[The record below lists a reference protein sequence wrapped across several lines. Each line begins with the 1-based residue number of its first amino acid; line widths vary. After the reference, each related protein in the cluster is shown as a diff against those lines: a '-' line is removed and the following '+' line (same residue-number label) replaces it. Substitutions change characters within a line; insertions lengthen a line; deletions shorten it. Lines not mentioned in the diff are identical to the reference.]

1 MKKLLLIILLIV
13 LLLPSCAGL
22 GLLGDK
28 SFSMYMKGINIIT
41 KGSMMIT
48 EQVRKTIEDCKEKCK
63 TNKTQSDEWCN
74 CMYDCYHLKYDSPD
88 DNTTFCLTDST
99 ISNQSKKESNQPIVT
114 VLTKYMT
121 VTGTIIK
128 YDDEKVIIYGA
139 VSGMP
144 GNIKISKSNIE
155 LSIKDILLID
165 YGIKTIYKN
174 ETDSTKR
181 ADLLNKLNKIFPKE
195 TN

>member
-1 MKKLLLIILLIV
+1 MKKLILLSLLIV
-13 LLLPSCAGL
+13 FLLPSCVGL
-22 GLLGDK
+22 ALLDK
-28 SFSMYMKGINIIT
+28 KQFSMYMKGINIYT

-48 EQVRKTIEDCKEKCK
+48 EQILKTIGDCKEKCK
-63 TNKTQSDEWCN
+63 TIKEDSDEWCN

-139 VSGMP
+139 ASGMP
-144 GNIKISKSNIE
+144 GNINISNSNIE

-174 ETDSTKR
+174 EMDSTKR
-181 ADLLNKLNKIFPKE
+181 ADLLNKLNKIFPE
-195 TN
+195 GN

>member
-1 MKKLLLIILLIV
+1 MKKVLLLTLLIV
-13 LLLPSCAGL
+13 FLLPSCVGL
-22 GLLGDK
+22 AMLDEK
-28 SFSMYMKGINIIT
+28 QFSMYMKGINIIT

-63 TNKTQSDEWCN
+63 TNKEHSDEWCN
-74 CMYDCYHLKYDSPD
+74 CMDECYRLKYDSPD
-88 DNTTFCLTDST
+88 ENITFCLSDST
-99 ISNQSKKESNQPIVT
+99 VNNQSKKESNQQNVT
-114 VLTKYMT
+114 ILTRYMT

-128 YDDEKVIIYGA
+128 YDDEKVIIHGA

-144 GNIKISKSNIE
+144 GNIEISKSNIE

-181 ADLLNKLNKIFPKE
+181 VDLLNKLNKIFPE
-195 TN
+195 GN

>member
-1 MKKLLLIILLIV
+1 MKKVLLLKLLIV
-13 LLLPSCAGL
+13 FLLPSCVGL
-22 GLLGDK
+22 AMLDEK
-28 SFSMYMKGINIIT
+28 QFSMYMKGINIIT

-48 EQVRKTIEDCKEKCK
+48 EQMLKTIEDCKEKCK
-63 TNKTQSDEWCN
+63 TNKEHSDEWCN
-74 CMYDCYHLKYDSPD
+74 CMDECYRLKYDSPD
-88 DNTTFCLTDST
+88 ENITFCLSDST
-99 ISNQSKKESNQPIVT
+99 VNNQSNKESNQQNVT
-114 VLTKYMT
+114 ILTRYMI

-128 YDDEKVIIYGA
+128 YDDEKVIIHGA

-144 GNIKISKSNIE
+144 GNIEISNSNIE

-181 ADLLNKLNKIFPKE
+181 ADLLNKLNKIFPE
-195 TN
+195 GN

>member
-1 MKKLLLIILLIV
+1 MIQALHLWGFFIYRLTILSLHIKSRTKMKKLIFITM
-13 LLLPSCAGL
+13 
-22 GLLGDK
+22 LLGVGY
-28 SFSMYMKGINIIT
+28 S
-41 KGSMMIT
+41 
-48 EQVRKTIEDCKEKCK
+48 
-63 TNKTQSDEWCN
+63 
-74 CMYDCYHLKYDSPD
+74 
-88 DNTTFCLTDST
+88 
-99 ISNQSKKESNQPIVT
+99 QSKIESNQQNVT
-114 VLTKYMT
+114 ILTRYMT

-181 ADLLNKLNKIFPKE
+181 ADLLNKLNKIFPE
-195 TN
+195 GY

>member
-1 MKKLLLIILLIV
+1 MQTILLFVFLIFS
-13 LLLPSCAGL
+13 LLPSCAGL
-22 GLLGDK
+22 GMLDDK

-48 EQVRKTIEDCKEKCK
+48 EQMLKTIGDCKEKCK
-63 TNKTQSDEWCN
+63 TIKENSDEWCN
-74 CMYDCYHLKYDSPD
+74 CMDECYRLKYDSPD
-88 DNTTFCLTDST
+88 ENITFCQSDST
-99 ISNQSKKESNQPIVT
+99 VKHQSKKESNQPIVT

-139 VSGMP
+139 ASGMP
-144 GNIKISKSNIE
+144 GNINISNSNIE

-174 ETDSTKR
+174 EMDSTKR
-181 ADLLNKLNKIFPKE
+181 ADLLNKLNKIFPE
-195 TN
+195 GN

>member
-1 MKKLLLIILLIV
+1 MKKLILITMLLSV
-13 LLLPSCAGL
+13 GYS
-22 GLLGDK
+22 
-28 SFSMYMKGINIIT
+28 
-41 KGSMMIT
+41 
-48 EQVRKTIEDCKEKCK
+48 
-63 TNKTQSDEWCN
+63 QSD
-74 CMYDCYHLKYDSPD
+74 
-88 DNTTFCLTDST
+88 
-99 ISNQSKKESNQPIVT
+99 KESNQPIVT

-181 ADLLNKLNKIFPKE
+181 VDLLNKLNKIFPE
-195 TN
+195 GITN